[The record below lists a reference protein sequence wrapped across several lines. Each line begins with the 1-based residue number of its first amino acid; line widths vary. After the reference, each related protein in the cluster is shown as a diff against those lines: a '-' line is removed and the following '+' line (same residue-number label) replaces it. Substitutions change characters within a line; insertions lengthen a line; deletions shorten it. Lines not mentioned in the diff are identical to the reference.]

1 MAGEAVAGT
10 IGMGRSVAYPALLL
24 VEGEVVSDGI
34 GVSRVA
40 VDAAEA
46 AGLKAAALD
55 ELKRLEANIQR
66 VVGGTR
72 GG

>member
-1 MAGEAVAGT
+1 MAGEAVAGA
-10 IGMGRSVAYPALLL
+10 IGMRRGVANPALLL

-46 AGLKAAALD
+46 AGLKAAAPD
-55 ELKRLEANIQR
+55 KAERLEANIQR
-66 VVGGTR
+66 VTG
-72 GG
+72 